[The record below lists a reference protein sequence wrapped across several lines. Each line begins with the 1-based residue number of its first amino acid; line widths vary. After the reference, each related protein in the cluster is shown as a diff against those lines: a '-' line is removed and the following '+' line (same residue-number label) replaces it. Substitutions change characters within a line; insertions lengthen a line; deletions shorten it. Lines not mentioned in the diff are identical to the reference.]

1 MRGCMIIQGN
11 TMKKITLLSVC
22 LSQIFITHAI
32 ADTALKTSDIFVTAT
47 RTPLHKKNVIADIT
61 LISEEEIKL
70 AGSSS
75 LPELLQRQP
84 GIEISNNGGLGKVS
98 TLFLRGASS
107 THSVI
112 LLDGIR
118 IDSATAGLT
127 AIENIPLSQIEKI
140 EIVRGPAS
148 SLYGQ
153 DAIGGVIQIFT
164 KKGLNGFKP
173 YFSYGYGKYNT
184 SIVQGGIRGG
194 DDITSYAI
202 NLSSQ
207 NSTGFSAFE
216 PNTNPAATAN
226 IYNLDKDGYKN
237 KSISASLSHKINENH
252 NLSFQYF
259 LSQGKN
265 KYDNRY
271 ADYDPTIDWKNTQDQ
286 ESFSG
291 ILNSQL
297 TSYWKS
303 SLRVG
308 RGIDDYVEKQRYIS
322 GATREVD
329 NVYRTIQNQITWQND
344 LTLPLGSLILLY
356 DKLDQKIN
364 VTDTDYSKKDR
375 QNDAYMIGYNLSQA
389 SHNFQANVRKDFN
402 SAYRDA
408 TTGNLGYSYAIDSNW
423 SIASS
428 IGTAFRSPT
437 FNYLYAGS
445 SANPDLQPEKSKNIE
460 ASLKYQFESNV
471 FSLVAFKNKITDFI
485 ISDITTGF
493 KPYNINTAE
502 IFGATISGSQF
513 INHFLVKSSFTVQ
526 SPMNDSADKYL
537 PRRSNFF
544 GTVGVNYYVQS
555 WNLGF
560 EAIGSGNRY
569 NDAENLYNIPGYIR
583 TNLFAEYQIN
593 KDLKMNARI
602 DNFLDKN
609 YTFAYE
615 GNPNS
620 NGFRYQTPSQ
630 SFFIS
635 LRYEPQ

>member
-1 MRGCMIIQGN
+1 MTQ
-11 TMKKITLLSVC
+11 LL
-22 LSQIFITHAI
+22 
-32 ADTALKTSDIFVTAT
+32 TANVFAETTLKTSDVFVTAT
-47 RTPLHKKNVIADIT
+47 RTSIPKKNVIADIT

-84 GIEISNNGGLGKVS
+84 GIEISNNGGQGKVS

-173 YFSYGYGKYNT
+173 YISFGYGKYNT
-184 SIVQGGIRGG
+184 SIAQGGIRGG
-194 DDITSYAI
+194 DDTTSYAI

-207 NSTGFSAFE
+207 NSRGFSAFE

-226 IYNLDKDGYKN
+226 IYNLDKDGYRN
-237 KSISASLSHKINENH
+237 KSISASLSHKINEKLDIN
-252 NLSFQYF
+252 FQYF

-271 ADYDPTIDWKNTQDQ
+271 ANWDPSIDWKNTQDQ
-286 ESFSG
+286 ESLSG
-291 ILNSQL
+291 TVNSQL
-297 TSYWKS
+297 TNYWKS
-303 SLRVG
+303 SFRVG
-308 RGIDDYVEKQRYIS
+308 LGIDDYVEKQRYIS

-329 NVYRTIQNQITWQND
+329 NVYKTIQNQITWQND
-344 LTLPLGSLILLY
+344 LILPLGSLVLLY

-364 VTDTDYSKKDR
+364 VTDTSYSKKDR
-375 QNDAYMIGYNLSQA
+375 QNDAYMIGYNLNQA
-389 SHNFQANVRKDFN
+389 NHNFQANVRKDFN
-402 SAYRDA
+402 SVYRDA
-408 TTGNLGYSYAIDSNW
+408 TTGNIGYSYAIDSNW

-428 IGTAFRSPT
+428 FGTAFRSPT

-460 ASLKYQFESNV
+460 AQLKYQSDAEF
-471 FSLVAFKNKITDFI
+471 FSFVTFKNKITDFI
-485 ISDITTGF
+485 ISDGTTGYR
-493 KPYNINTAE
+493 PYNINTAE
-502 IFGATISGSQF
+502 IYGATVSSS
-513 INHFLVKSSFTVQ
+513 HFMSHFQVKSSFTVQ
-526 SPMNDSADKYL
+526 SPMNESADKYL

-544 GTVGVNYYVQS
+544 GTVGLNYFIQN

-560 EAIGSGNRY
+560 EATGSGNRY
-569 NDAENLYNIPGYIR
+569 NDAANLFNIPGYIK
-583 TNLFAEYQIN
+583 TNLFADYQITKN
-593 KDLKMNARI
+593 LTMNARV
-602 DNFLDKN
+602 DNVLGKN
-609 YTFAYE
+609 YTYAYE
-615 GNPNS
+615 GNPTTD
-620 NGFRYQTPSQ
+620 GFRYQTPSQ

>member
-1 MRGCMIIQGN
+1 
-11 TMKKITLLSVC
+11 MKKIILPSLLMTQLFTANV
-22 LSQIFITHAI
+22 F
-32 ADTALKTSDIFVTAT
+32 ADTTLKTSDVFVTAT
-47 RTPLHKKNVIADIT
+47 RTTISKKNVIADIT
-61 LISEEEIKL
+61 VISEEEIKL

-84 GIEISNNGGLGKVS
+84 GIEISNNGGQGKVS

-173 YFSYGYGKYNT
+173 YISFGYGKYNT
-184 SIVQGGIRGG
+184 SIAQGGIRGG
-194 DDITSYAI
+194 DDTTSYAI

-207 NSTGFSAFE
+207 NSRGFSAFE

-226 IYNLDKDGYKN
+226 IYNLDKDGYRN
-237 KSISASLSHKINENH
+237 KSVSASLSHKINEKLDIN
-252 NLSFQYF
+252 FQYF

-271 ADYDPTIDWKNTQDQ
+271 ANWDPSIDWKNTQDQ
-286 ESFSG
+286 ESLSG
-291 ILNSQL
+291 TVNSQL
-297 TSYWKS
+297 TNYWKS
-303 SLRVG
+303 SFRVG
-308 RGIDDYVEKQRYIS
+308 LGIDDYVEKQRYIS

-329 NVYRTIQNQITWQND
+329 NVYKTIQNQITWQND
-344 LTLPLGSLILLY
+344 LILPLGSLVLLY

-364 VTDTDYSKKDR
+364 VTDTSYSKKDR
-375 QNDAYMIGYNLSQA
+375 QNDAYMIGYNLNQA
-389 SHNFQANVRKDFN
+389 NHNFQANVRKDFN
-402 SAYRDA
+402 SVYRDA
-408 TTGNLGYSYAIDSNW
+408 TTGNIGYSYAIDSNW

-428 IGTAFRSPT
+428 FGTAFRSPT

-445 SANPDLQPEKSKNIE
+445 YANPDLQPEKSKNIE
-460 ASLKYQFESNV
+460 AQLKYQSDAEF
-471 FSLVAFKNKITDFI
+471 FSFVTFKNKITDFI
-485 ISDITTGF
+485 ISDGTTGYR
-493 KPYNINTAE
+493 PYNINTAE
-502 IFGATISGSQF
+502 IYGATVSSSHF
-513 INHFLVKSSFTVQ
+513 MNHFQVKSSFTVQ
-526 SPMNDSADKYL
+526 SPMNESADKYL

-544 GTVGVNYYVQS
+544 GTVGLNYFIQN

-560 EAIGSGNRY
+560 EATGSGNRY
-569 NDAENLYNIPGYIR
+569 NDAANLFNIPGYIK
-583 TNLFAEYQIN
+583 TNLFADYQIN
-593 KDLKMNARI
+593 KNLTMNARV
-602 DNFLDKN
+602 DNVLGKN
-609 YTFAYE
+609 YTYAYE
-615 GNPNS
+615 GNPTTD
-620 NGFRYQTPSQ
+620 GFRYQTPSQ

>member
-1 MRGCMIIQGN
+1 MTQ
-11 TMKKITLLSVC
+11 LLTANV
-22 LSQIFITHAI
+22 F
-32 ADTALKTSDIFVTAT
+32 ADTTLKTSDVFVTAT
-47 RTPLHKKNVIADIT
+47 RTLIPKKNVIADIT

-70 AGSSS
+70 AGYSS

-84 GIEISNNGGLGKVS
+84 GIEISNNGGQGKVS

-173 YFSYGYGKYNT
+173 YISFGYGKYNT
-184 SIVQGGIRGG
+184 SIAQGGIRGG
-194 DDITSYAI
+194 DDTTSYAI

-226 IYNLDKDGYKN
+226 IFNLDKDGYRN
-237 KSISASLSHKINENH
+237 KSVSASLSHKINEKLDIN
-252 NLSFQYF
+252 FQYF

-271 ADYDPTIDWKNTQDQ
+271 ANWDPSIDWKNTQDQ
-286 ESFSG
+286 ESLSG
-291 ILNSQL
+291 TVNSQL
-297 TSYWKS
+297 TNYWKS

-308 RGIDDYVEKQRYIS
+308 LGIDDYVEKQRYIS

-329 NVYRTIQNQITWQND
+329 NVYKTIQNQITWQND
-344 LTLPLGSLILLY
+344 LILPLGSLVLLY

-364 VTDTDYSKKDR
+364 VTDTSYSKKDR
-375 QNDAYMIGYNLSQA
+375 QNDAYMIGYNLNQA
-389 SHNFQANVRKDFN
+389 NHNFQANVRKDFN
-402 SAYRDA
+402 SVYRDA
-408 TTGNLGYSYAIDSNW
+408 TTGNIGYSYAIDSNW

-428 IGTAFRSPT
+428 FGTAFRSPT

-445 SANPDLQPEKSKNIE
+445 NANPDLQPEKSKNIE
-460 ASLKYQFESNV
+460 AQLKYQSDAEF
-471 FSLVAFKNKITDFI
+471 FSFVTFKNKITDFI
-485 ISDITTGF
+485 ISNGTTGYR
-493 KPYNINTAE
+493 PYNINTAE
-502 IFGATISGSQF
+502 IYGATVSSSHF
-513 INHFLVKSSFTVQ
+513 INHFQVKSSFTVQ
-526 SPMNDSADKYL
+526 SPMNESADKYL

-544 GTVGVNYYVQS
+544 GTVGLNYFIQN

-560 EAIGSGNRY
+560 EATGSGNRY
-569 NDAENLYNIPGYIR
+569 NDAANIFNIPGYIK
-583 TNLFAEYQIN
+583 TNLFADYQIN
-593 KDLKMNARI
+593 KNLTMNARV
-602 DNFLDKN
+602 DNVLGKN
-609 YTFAYE
+609 YTYAYE
-615 GNPNS
+615 GNPTTDD
-620 NGFRYQTPSQ
+620 FRYQTPSQ

>member
-1 MRGCMIIQGN
+1 
-11 TMKKITLLSVC
+11 MKKIILSSLLMTQ
-22 LSQIFITHAI
+22 LSTANVF
-32 ADTALKTSDIFVTAT
+32 ADTTLKTSDVFVTAT
-47 RTPLHKKNVIADIT
+47 RTPISKKNVIADIT
-61 LISEEEIKL
+61 IISEEEIKL

-84 GIEISNNGGLGKVS
+84 GIEISNNGGQGKVS

-173 YFSYGYGKYNT
+173 YISYGYGKYNT
-184 SIVQGGIRGG
+184 SIAQAGIRGG
-194 DDITSYAI
+194 GDKTSYAI

-207 NSTGFSAFE
+207 SSTGFSAFE
-216 PNTNPAATAN
+216 PNTNPAAAAN
-226 IYNLDKDGYKN
+226 IYNLDKDGYRN
-237 KSISASLSHKINENH
+237 KSVSASLSHKINEKLDIN
-252 NLSFQYF
+252 FQYF

-271 ADYDPTIDWKNTQDQ
+271 ANWDPSIDWKNTQDQ
-286 ESFSG
+286 ESLSG
-291 ILNSQL
+291 TVNSQL
-297 TSYWKS
+297 TNYWKS
-303 SLRVG
+303 SFRVG
-308 RGIDDYVEKQRYIS
+308 LGIDDYVEKQRYIS

-329 NVYRTIQNQITWQND
+329 NVYKTIQNQITWQND
-344 LTLPLGSLILLY
+344 LILPLGSLVLLY

-364 VTDTDYSKKDR
+364 VTDTSYSKKDR
-375 QNDAYMIGYNLSQA
+375 QNDAYMIGYNLNQA
-389 SHNFQANVRKDFN
+389 NHNFQANVRKDFN
-402 SAYRDA
+402 SVYRDA
-408 TTGNLGYSYAIDSNW
+408 TTGNIGYSYAMNSNW

-428 IGTAFRSPT
+428 FGTAFRSPT

-445 SANPDLQPEKSKNIE
+445 YANPDLQPEKSKNVE
-460 ASLKYQFESNV
+460 AQLKYQSDAEF
-471 FSLVAFKNKITDFI
+471 FSFVTFKNKITDFI
-485 ISDITTGF
+485 ISDSTTNF
-493 KPYNINTAE
+493 RPYNINTAE
-502 IFGATISGSQF
+502 IYGATVSSSHF
-513 INHFLVKSSFTVQ
+513 MNHFQVKSSFTVQ
-526 SPMNDSADKYL
+526 SPMNESADKYL

-544 GTVGVNYYVQS
+544 GTVGLNYFIQN

-560 EAIGSGNRY
+560 EATGSGNRY
-569 NDAENLYNIPGYIR
+569 NDAANLFNIPGYIK
-583 TNLFAEYQIN
+583 TNLFADYQIN
-593 KDLKMNARI
+593 KNLTMNARV
-602 DNFLDKN
+602 DNVLGKN
-609 YTFAYE
+609 YTYAYE
-615 GNPNS
+615 GNPTTD
-620 NGFRYQTPSQ
+620 GFRYQTPSQ

>member
-1 MRGCMIIQGN
+1 MTQ
-11 TMKKITLLSVC
+11 LLTANV
-22 LSQIFITHAI
+22 F
-32 ADTALKTSDIFVTAT
+32 ADTTLKTSDVFVTAT
-47 RTPLHKKNVIADIT
+47 RTLIPKKNVIADIT

-70 AGSSS
+70 AGYSS

-84 GIEISNNGGLGKVS
+84 GIEISNNGGQGKVS

-173 YFSYGYGKYNT
+173 YISFGYGKYNT
-184 SIVQGGIRGG
+184 SIAQGGIRGG
-194 DDITSYAI
+194 DDTTSYAI

-226 IYNLDKDGYKN
+226 IYNLDKDGYRN
-237 KSISASLSHKINENH
+237 KSISASLSHKINEKLDIN
-252 NLSFQYF
+252 FQYF

-271 ADYDPTIDWKNTQDQ
+271 ANWDPSIDWKNTQDQ
-286 ESFSG
+286 ESLSG
-291 ILNSQL
+291 TVNSQL
-297 TSYWKS
+297 TNYWKS

-308 RGIDDYVEKQRYIS
+308 LGIDDYVEKQRYIS

-329 NVYRTIQNQITWQND
+329 NVYKTIQNQITWQND
-344 LTLPLGSLILLY
+344 LILPLGSLVLLY

-364 VTDTDYSKKDR
+364 VTDTSYSKKDR
-375 QNDAYMIGYNLSQA
+375 QNDAYMIGYNLNQA
-389 SHNFQANVRKDFN
+389 NHNFQANVRKDFN
-402 SAYRDA
+402 SVYRDA
-408 TTGNLGYSYAIDSNW
+408 TTGNIGYSYAIDSNW

-428 IGTAFRSPT
+428 FGTAFRSPT

-445 SANPDLQPEKSKNIE
+445 NANPDLQPEKSKNIE
-460 ASLKYQFESNV
+460 AQLKYQSDAEF
-471 FSLVAFKNKITDFI
+471 FSFVTFKNKITDFI
-485 ISDITTGF
+485 ISNGTTGYR
-493 KPYNINTAE
+493 PYNINTAE
-502 IFGATISGSQF
+502 IYGATVSSSHF
-513 INHFLVKSSFTVQ
+513 INHFQVKSSFTVQ
-526 SPMNDSADKYL
+526 SPMNESADKYL

-544 GTVGVNYYVQS
+544 GTVGLNYFIQN

-560 EAIGSGNRY
+560 EATGSGNRY
-569 NDAENLYNIPGYIR
+569 NDAENLFNIPGYIK
-583 TNLFAEYQIN
+583 TNLFADYQITKN
-593 KDLKMNARI
+593 LAMNARV
-602 DNFLDKN
+602 DNVLGKN
-609 YTFAYE
+609 YTYAYE
-615 GNPNS
+615 GNPTTD
-620 NGFRYQTPSQ
+620 GFRYQTPSQ